1 MRHNI
6 GAMVV
11 DELADVIGAKLAQA
25 MRGRLTLM
33 DAEVTKDW
41 LFVSDA
47 VDAILKRSGDRGD
60 KFSEL
65 VLAIVE
71 SEPFRF
77 RRGREPAETE
87 R

>member
-1 MRHNI
+1 LEPYDR
-6 GAMVV
+6 
-11 DELADVIGAKLAQA
+11 
-25 MRGRLTLM
+25 R
-33 DAEVTKDW
+33 
-41 LFVSDA
+41 A